1 MKKIGIIIIALVFFM
16 LPLRVVLANNLSDS
30 KSKPILFYGDGCPHC
45 GKVDAYLQEHNLE
58 DMVVKKEIY
67 HNAENAQEFNQ
78 ICEQERIDLM
88 KRGVPFLYTKD
99 SCLIGDKQII
109 SYFKN
114 TLEDAPQEN
123 QDVKGAKDERAEKLT
138 IPVLIGA
145 ALVDAINPCAFAV
158 LLLLMTTIL
167 VSDNR
172 KKALFSGIAFSSSI
186 FISYFLMGIGLYS
199 VIASIETTRV
209 FMKIIAVAAIVL
221 GVFNLKD
228 FLWYGKGFLMEVP
241 LRWRPK
247 MKKLISSVTSPLGA
261 FFIGFVVS
269 LFLLPCTSGPYI
281 VIIGMLGHKATYLRA
296 VYLLVL
302 YNLIFITPMIM
313 ITLFAYWGMDIKKA
327 EEKRSKNLRVLHLI
341 AGLIMLGMGIYLLT
355 GNV

>member
-1 MKKIGIIIIALVFFM
+1 MKKATLILTILFFFFSFKVVF
-16 LPLRVVLANNLSDS
+16 ANNSNSVLD
-30 KSKPILFYGDGCPHC
+30 KPILFYGEGCPHC
-45 GKVDAYLQEHNLE
+45 AKVDRFLQENNLG
-58 DMVVKKEIY
+58 DLVIKKEIY
-67 HNAENAQEFNQ
+67 HNSQNAQEFNE
-78 ICEQERIDLM
+78 ICEEERIDLM

-99 SCLIGDKQII
+99 ACFIGDEQII
-109 SYFKN
+109 SYFQDKVKDDSKDN
-114 TLEDAPQEN
+114 QNIKEN
-123 QDVKGAKDERAEKLT
+123 KIENLT
-138 IPVLIGA
+138 IPILVGA

-186 FISYFLMGIGLYS
+186 FISYFLMGMGLYS

-209 FMKIIAVAAIVL
+209 FMKIIAVAAIIL
-221 GVFNLKD
+221 GIFNLKD

-281 VIIGMLGHKATYLRA
+281 VIIGMLGHKATYLKA
-296 VYLLVL
+296 VYLLIL
-302 YNLIFITPMIM
+302 YNLIFVTPMIM

-327 EEKRSKNLRVLHLI
+327 EEKRSRNLRVLHLI
-341 AGLIMLGMGIYLLT
+341 AGLIMLGMGIYLLM